1 MLIYNQKSEF
11 KSPSIGFKKTII
23 ININGVIFHIE
34 EEAYLFL
41 QQYMIDVKRHFGNT
55 ADSNEIVD
63 DIENRIAEMFTE
75 RLNEQKAVINM
86 HDVKEVCAQMGNV
99 EDFDVDDGDNLAQEP
114 FVSYDEERSFFR
126 DPDDKVLGGVC
137 SGLGHYLDFEAKWI
151 RLAFLIIFLF
161 AGTGFLVYIVLW
173 IAIPKAKTRSD
184 RMRMRGQSPTIENFK
199 RNFKEEMGDVKRN
212 FSEAGERMKTSL
224 NNTNN
229 KSSLKNLIKRTAV
242 AFIKILGSLIIIML
256 SLSLAS
262 IIVAFFFGNRIA
274 WTTDAFELGL
284 PLYAIDPDY
293 RTILTISLF
302 IAVCIPILT
311 LLFLTIRV
319 VFDRKVMSTFLGF
332 SMLIIWLIAVGISS
346 YYIINTAIDFR
357 EEVAVVQERP
367 LLAEPVYLLNLK
379 DTRLKQRHDLNSGI
393 KKTLKHRKKSAIWG
407 SRIYLYIQKAEAGQ
421 GPKVIE
427 NMSAKGK
434 TFDLAA
440 QRAESINYQTEQN
453 GSTLLFN
460 NQPLLSNEEL
470 YRGQEV
476 TIKLVLPVG
485 TRIVI
490 SDELRKAI
498 YIRGIHSFWDCEASY
513 KSQGIVLETEWIMT
527 DNGLKCYNDVETTI
541 PPTDSN
547 PIDSLENAG
556 VD

>member
-1 MLIYNQKSEF
+1 M
-11 KSPSIGFKKTII
+11 KKTII

-99 EDFDVDDGDNLAQEP
+99 EDFEVDDNENSAQEP
-114 FVSYDEERSFFR
+114 FASYDEERSFFR

-137 SGLGHYLDFEAKWI
+137 SGLGYYLDFEAKWI

-161 AGTGFLVYIVLW
+161 AGTGFLVYVVLW

-199 RNFKEEMGDVKRN
+199 RNFKDEMGDVKRN
-212 FSEAGERMKTSL
+212 FSEAGDRMKTSL

-229 KSSLKNLIKRTAV
+229 KSSLKDLIKRTV
-242 AFIKILGSLIIIML
+242 VTFIKILGSLLIIML
-256 SLSLAS
+256 SLLIVS
-262 IIVAFFFGNRIA
+262 IIFAFFFGNSFA
-274 WTTDAFELGL
+274 WTTSAFELSL
-284 PLYAIDPDY
+284 PLYAIEPAY
-293 RTILTISLF
+293 RNLLTISLF
-302 IAVCIPILT
+302 VAICIPLLT

-319 VFDRKVMSTFLGF
+319 LFDRKVMGKFLGF
-332 SMLIIWLIAVGISS
+332 SMLIVWLIAVGMST

-357 EEVAVVQERP
+357 EEVAVIQERP
-367 LLAEPVYLLNLK
+367 LLAEPIYLLNLK
-379 DTRLKQRHDLNSGI
+379 DTRLKQPHDSISGI
-393 KKTLKHRKKSAIWG
+393 KKTLKHRNKSSIWG
-407 SRIYLYIQKAEAGQ
+407 SRIYLYIQKAEVGQ
-421 GPKVIE
+421 GPKLVE

-440 QRAESINYQTEQN
+440 LRAESINYHTEQN
-453 GSTLLFN
+453 GSTLLFS
-460 NQPLLSNEEL
+460 NQPLMSNDEL
-470 YRGQEV
+470 YRSQEV

-490 SDELRKAI
+490 SDKLRKAI
-498 YIRGIHSFWDCEASY
+498 YIRGITSFWDCEASY
-513 KSQGIVLETEWIMT
+513 KSKGNFLETEWVMT
-527 DNGLKCYNDVETTI
+527 DNGLECYSEEENTTL
-541 PPTDSN
+541 PTDSN
-547 PIDSLENAG
+547 AIDSLSNPAVEE
-556 VD
+556 